1 MLASSLLMR
10 LVSASLLL
18 QLRMS
23 EMKTASPLIPSPLA
37 GGIVVHDFKTAERA
51 GGVGD
56 LAARYAR
63 VVAVDSARLRG
74 SSGPRSVANHAR
86 KLRTDPPAINS

>member
-1 MLASSLLMR
+1 MR

-56 LAARYAR
+56 LAAR
-63 VVAVDSARLRG
+63 
-74 SSGPRSVANHAR
+74 
-86 KLRTDPPAINS
+86 